1 MITDEQ
7 LLRYSRHIL
16 LDKLDIAGQEAI
28 LAARALVIGAG
39 GLAHPALTYLASSGI
54 GHITVVDNDTI
65 EISNLQRQFW
75 FNDQDIGQAKAAI
88 LCRQLQ
94 TQYPQTGLKPI
105 VARADASLLEQL
117 VQHTDII
124 LDCTDNFASRRLIN
138 QVCFNARKP
147 LVSASAL
154 VFAGQLAVYDF
165 RDGRGPCYQC
175 LFEGEMNDEG
185 ASCAKNGVFAPL
197 LGIMGA
203 AQASEALQIIAG
215 IHPDGCWLHCFDACS
230 FQWQRLQLA
239 ANPDCPVCGQPVLST
254 EICG

>member
-39 GLAHPALTYLASSGI
+39 GLAHPALTYLVSSGV
-54 GHITVVDNDTI
+54 GHITVVDNDSI
-65 EISNLQRQFW
+65 EISNLQRQYW
-75 FNDQDIGQAKAAI
+75 FSDQNIGEAKARV

-94 TQYPQTGLKPI
+94 AHHPHAQLQPV
-105 VARADASLLEQL
+105 VARADTSLLQQQ
-117 VQHTDII
+117 VQHVDIV

-165 RDGRGPCYQC
+165 RDGHGPCYQC
-175 LFEGEMNDEG
+175 LFEKEMNDEG
-185 ASCAKNGVFAPL
+185 SSCAKNGVFAPL

-203 AQASEALQIIAG
+203 AQASEALQVIAG
-215 IHPDGCWLHCFDACS
+215 IHPSGCWLHCFDAHH

-239 ANPDCPVCGQPVLST
+239 ANPDCPVCGQTALST
-254 EICG
+254 KPCG

>member
-94 TQYPQTGLKPI
+94 TQYPQTKLQPI

-138 QVCFNARKP
+138 QACFNARKP

-154 VFAGQLAVYDF
+154 VFAG
-165 RDGRGPCYQC
+165 
-175 LFEGEMNDEG
+175 
-185 ASCAKNGVFAPL
+185 
-197 LGIMGA
+197 
-203 AQASEALQIIAG
+203 
-215 IHPDGCWLHCFDACS
+215 
-230 FQWQRLQLA
+230 
-239 ANPDCPVCGQPVLST
+239 
-254 EICG
+254 

>member
-28 LAARALVIGAG
+28 LAAHALVIGAG
-39 GLAHPALTYLASSGI
+39 GLAHPAITYLAASGV
-54 GHITVVDNDTI
+54 GHITVVDNDNI

-75 FNDQDIGQAKAAI
+75 FSDRDIGQAKARI
-88 LCRQLQ
+88 LCQQLQ
-94 TQYPQTGLKPI
+94 AYHPQTQLQPV
-105 VARADASLLEQL
+105 VARADISLLQQL
-117 VQHTDII
+117 VYHADII

-138 QVCFNARKP
+138 QACFNARKP

-165 RDGRGPCYQC
+165 RDGHGPCYQC
-175 LFEGEMNDEG
+175 LFEGDMNDEG

-215 IHPDGCWLHCFDACS
+215 IHPTGCWLHCFDAHR

-239 ANPDCPVCGQPVLST
+239 ANPDCPVCRQTALPTG
-254 EICG
+254 ICG